1 MQCDPAFMGLDG
13 NLTLVGGIVALPWQ
27 PVALCNP
34 ALIPMNSLR
43 HKIILG
49 YALIGALVIALSL
62 FTFLELRLLEE
73 KIGAGEKVGELF
85 EVCLEVRRFEKN
97 YFLYGQSAD
106 LEENRAYATR
116 ARDLL
121 RRHGGLFEEIGD
133 PLRLQRLAYE
143 LERYETLMTD
153 YARRGG
159 PEAVAGDIRKSGKEI
174 VTIAERLA
182 QDERKTLQSL
192 LDRHRRIL
200 IGAVIGV
207 ALLVIG
213 IGQLLSRRVARPL
226 KQMEASMAA
235 VAAGRR
241 TALDMA
247 AEDRE
252 IVSLTQAFNR
262 MLREIDLRQ
271 GQLVHSEKLA
281 ALGTLLSGVAHELNN
296 PLSNIATSTQILIEE
311 LDAEEEGTAA
321 DPAFRRELLDQIN
334 GETWRARRIVRSLLD
349 YARDRDFTRE
359 PLALAALTE
368 ETLRL
373 IRGQI
378 PTRVA
383 VRIDIPADMG
393 VAGDKQRLQQV
404 VLNLVR
410 NAVEAV
416 EGAGEVLL
424 RARPVVPGSASPP
437 GRMIFGQCPE
447 GGGAVEIEVRDD
459 GHGIPADVLPKI
471 FDPFFSTK
479 EVGRG
484 LGLGLFIVFEI
495 IEEHGGCIAVESEPG
510 RGTAFFLRLP
520 AAALPPPSP
529 GEAHG

>member
-1 MQCDPAFMGLDG
+1 
-13 NLTLVGGIVALPWQ
+13 
-27 PVALCNP
+27 
-34 ALIPMNSLR
+34 MNSLR

-49 YALIGALVIALSL
+49 YALVGALVIALSL

-106 LEENRAYATR
+106 LSENRAYASR
-116 ARDLL
+116 ARELL
-121 RRHGGLFEEIGD
+121 RTHGGLFADMGD
-133 PLRLQRLAYE
+133 PLRVRRLGEE
-143 LERYETLMTD
+143 LERYETLMGT
-153 YARRGG
+153 YARAGG
-159 PEAVAGDIRKSGKEI
+159 PEAIAGEIRKSGKDI
-174 VTIAERLA
+174 VTIAEHLA
-182 QDERKTLQSL
+182 QDERKTLQTL

-207 ALLVIG
+207 ALLVVG

-235 VAAGRR
+235 VAAGRT
-241 TALDMA
+241 TALDMP

-252 IVSLTQAFNR
+252 IASLTQAFNR
-262 MLREIDLRQ
+262 MLREIELRQ
-271 GQLVHSEKLA
+271 GQLVRSEKLA

-296 PLSNIATSTQILIEE
+296 PLSNIATSTQILLEE
-311 LDAEEEGTAA
+311 LDAEEEGAAA

-349 YARDRDFTRE
+349 YARDRDFARE
-359 PLALAALTE
+359 PLALAALAE

-383 VRIDIPADMG
+383 VRIDIPEELTL
-393 VAGDKQRLQQV
+393 AGDKQRLQQV
-404 VLNLVR
+404 ILNLVR

-416 EGAGEVLL
+416 EGAGEVVLQ
-424 RARPVVPGSASPP
+424 ARPVAAGSTSPP
-437 GRMIFGQCPE
+437 GRMVFGQCPE
-447 GGGAVEIEVRDD
+447 RGAAVEIEVRDD
-459 GHGIPADVLPKI
+459 GHGIAAEVLPKI

-495 IEEHGGCIAVESEPG
+495 IEEHGGCIAVASEPG
-510 RGTAFFLRLP
+510 CGTAFFLRLP
-520 AAALPPPSP
+520 AAPPPSPSP
-529 GEAHG
+529 GEAHA